1 MQTALDIMNG
11 KVPPSKDMT
20 IDTPMYATDTTVDI
34 GVPLNK
40 IEVGKVAFPDLPPG
54 LSFPLL
60 PEGLPF
66 TITNDE
72 AQGK

>member
-1 MQTALDIMNG
+1 MQTALDIMDG
-11 KVPPSKDMT
+11 KAPPSKDMT
-20 IDTPMYATDTTVDI
+20 IDTPMYSTDTTIDI
-34 GVPLNK
+34 GVPLTK
-40 IEVGKVAFPDLPPG
+40 IEVGKVAFPDLAPG

-66 TITNDE
+66 TVTNDE